1 MAGFASG
8 CGMRMLD
15 PLLPMVGAEFGVSLA
30 AVSVVIAAFSI
41 AYGAGQI
48 VVGPVGDRHGK
59 LRVVCAAV
67 VLYGV
72 LTAATVL
79 AGSLSLMVVI
89 RALTGLVAGAII
101 PLALAWIGDTV
112 DYASRQAVL
121 GRFLTGMVMAQMLA
135 APAAGVVGEYFGWR
149 AAFLL
154 LGVLSLACIAPLA
167 LRLGS
172 GLWQRPEGPAPRGMG
187 LSGFQSLLVKP
198 AGQRLLL
205 AATLDGFLLF
215 GGAFPFIGAFLIQD
229 FHLSAAEAGGAVAGF
244 GVGAFAYTRAAPWL
258 VARLGEGRLVLA
270 GGLLL
275 ALAMLGFA
283 VAPHWGVVAALQV
296 LAGLA
301 FFMFHGVL
309 QARATEALPEARATA
324 VSAFAM
330 ALFFGQSFGSLMF
343 GAVIDHAGYPTGFAL
358 AAVLVAALSFWIR
371 ARLLSPTIVKDN
383 RRG

>member
-15 PLLPMVGAEFGVSLA
+15 PLLPMVGAEFGVSIA
-30 AVSVVIAAFSI
+30 AVSVVIATFSI

-59 LRVVCAAV
+59 LRVICLAV
-67 VLYGV
+67 VLYAI

-79 AGSLSLMVVI
+79 ASSLSLMAAL
-89 RALTGLVAGAII
+89 RALTGLAAGAII

-112 DYASRQAVL
+112 AYENRQAVL
-121 GRFLTGMVMAQMLA
+121 GRFLTGMVMAQLLA
-135 APAAGVVGEYFGWR
+135 GPAAGVVGEFFGWR
-149 AAFLL
+149 AAFVL
-154 LGVLSLACIAPLA
+154 LGVLSFGCVVPLA
-167 LRLGS
+167 LRLGPD
-172 GLWQRPEGPAPRGMG
+172 LWRRPEGPSPRGFG
-187 LSGFQSLLVKP
+187 LSGFLNILRRK
-198 AGQRLLL
+198 AGRRLLL

-215 GGAFPFIGAFLIQD
+215 GGAFPFIGAFLIED
-229 FHLSAAEAGGAVAGF
+229 FHLSPAEAGLGVAGF

-258 VARLGEGRLVLA
+258 VARLGEGGLVLA

-275 ALAMLGFA
+275 AAIMLGFA

-296 LAGLA
+296 IAGLA

-330 ALFFGQSFGSLMF
+330 ALFFGQSLGSLLF
-343 GAVIDHAGYPTGFAL
+343 GAVIGRAGYPAGFIL
-358 AAVLVAALSFWIR
+358 AAVLVAALSVWIK
-371 ARLLSPTIVKDN
+371 ARLLRP
-383 RRG
+383 GA